1 MAIKLVMQYDLKL
14 TNWRCGNI
22 PNSVN
27 LQLIIPVIINPLR
40 FVTHSVVS
48 QVLFNAIIST

>member
-1 MAIKLVMQYDLKL
+1 MATKLVMQYVLKL
-14 TNWRCGNI
+14 TNWLCGNI

-27 LQLIIPVIINPLR
+27 PQLIIPVIINPLR
-40 FVTHSVVS
+40 FVTYNVVS